1 MTDFNWDDIASP
13 FTTSGIK
20 SWPVHGRPGFSWFI
34 AHEGK
39 PYYFTTKQQAL
50 LFIENAKSTNQ
61 EVL

>member
-20 SWPVHGRPGFSWFI
+20 VWPVHGRPGFSWFI

-39 PYYFTTKQQAL
+39 PYYFRTKTEAL
-50 LFIENAKSTNQ
+50 HFIATVTGSEA
-61 EVL
+61 